1 LIGLLVGVKA
11 TPYLLSS
18 FEVKQTAA
26 LTNGIIVAITI
37 LFGYLSA
44 PLTEAFRKFN
54 SDFIAQISSRRPS
67 EVISGIV
74 GLVAGLI
81 IFYLLLSSLHLSA
94 PWLLSGETSSMS
106 ITYLGGFLILYLCVL
121 TMVAADPLS
130 SLIKSGPRQVGKA
143 KIIDSNVLID
153 KRIHMVLNSGFL
165 EGPILIPNSVIEEIH
180 QLSDNSNPEKRT
192 RGKRGLECLND
203 LLNDKKLS
211 VRVLEEKLQNKSDT
225 DSHLVFLAEVIKA
238 DLITNDLNLNHVAKM
253 KGVNVLNLN
262 ELAISLKP
270 HFVTGERFELKVTR
284 EGNEKGQGVG
294 HLPDGTMVVVEG
306 GTKHLGKKIDV
317 IAKSVLQ
324 TEAGQI
330 VFARPA

>member
-1 LIGLLVGVKA
+1 MIGVKA
-11 TPYLLSS
+11 APYLLNS
-18 FEVKQTAA
+18 FGLSQTIA
-26 LTNGIIVAITI
+26 LKNAIIVSITI

-44 PLTEAFRKFN
+44 PLTSAFRKFN

-74 GLVAGLI
+74 GLVIGLV

-94 PWLLSGETSSMS
+94 PWLLSGENSSMPV
-106 ITYLGGFLILYLCVL
+106 TYLGGFLILYLCVL

-130 SLIKSGPRQVGKA
+130 SLIKSGPKQFGKA
-143 KIIDSNVLID
+143 KILDSNVLID
-153 KRIHMVLNSGFL
+153 RRIHMVLNSGFL
-165 EGPILIPNSVIEEIH
+165 EGPILIPNSVISEIH
-180 QLSDNSNPEKRT
+180 LLADNTNPEKRL

-203 LLNDKKLS
+203 LLNDKQLY
-211 VRVLEEKLQNKSDT
+211 VRVLEEKIKIKSDT
-225 DSHLVFLAEVIKA
+225 DSHLVFLADAIKA

-253 KGVNVLNLN
+253 KGVRVLNLN
-262 ELAISLKP
+262 ELTLSLRP
-270 HFVTGERFELKVTR
+270 HFTAGEKFELKITR
-284 EGNEKGQGVG
+284 EGNEKNQGVG

-306 GTKHLGKKIDV
+306 GLKHMGKKIDV
-317 IAKSVLQ
+317 TAKSVLQ